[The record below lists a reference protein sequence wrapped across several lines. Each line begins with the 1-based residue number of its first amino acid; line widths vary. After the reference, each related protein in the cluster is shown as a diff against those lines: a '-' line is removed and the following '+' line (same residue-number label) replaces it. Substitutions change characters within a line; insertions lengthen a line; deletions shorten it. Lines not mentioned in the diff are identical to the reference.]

1 MADRSV
7 ILRFLSDTT
16 GLKRGFAEVGQ
27 GAQESE
33 GVFARLEGKLSGIG
47 TSGVAAAAGFAGVAT
62 SVVAFATEAVK
73 RLGEEQ
79 VAAAQTAAAIMSTGD
94 ASNVTAAHVHTLA
107 ESLGKLSGVDH
118 EVIQSGENLLLTFTS
133 IKNGVGAGNDVFDQA
148 TKAALNMSVALGE
161 DMTAASMQ
169 LGKALNDPIGGMIAL
184 HRVGVQ
190 FTDDQKKAI
199 AAFVA
204 SGDTMS
210 AQKVILAELNKEFGG
225 SAEAYGKT
233 LPGAIGKAKTAIADW
248 SASVAQDAL
257 PAIETF
263 VSKVVE
269 IGKVVGPTLVA
280 ALSKV
285 GDVIVSVGRFAKEH
299 AGFIYGYAA
308 AWAALNVAAAGV
320 LAWRTAVAVF
330 GVIASKVDLVITS
343 VRVLALEMG
352 TLNLAMSTLG
362 IGVIIAGFGALA
374 TNIMN
379 TKRHTDELKAS
390 LSAGL
395 DLKTGEGLAAEAKRI
410 SDDIAAN
417 QAQYEA
423 FGGTAKRVLGA
434 IGEGF
439 NPKAP

>member
-7 ILRFLSDTT
+7 IFRFLSDTT
-16 GLKRGFAEVGQ
+16 SLKRGFAEVGH

-33 GVFARLEGKLSGIG
+33 GVFARLEGKLSGVG
-47 TSGVAAAAGFAGVAT
+47 ASGVAAAGVAGVAT

-210 AQKVILAELNKEFGG
+210 AQKVIQAELNKEFGG